1 MTEKQLKELVSAGVD
16 PDRLA
21 KALALSYLLQDM
33 SEGYTIEIYQM
44 LGSLNRNNHDRKTIE
59 KIKRLSSELTKSIS
73 KAFTNDEIRI
83 DFGDRSDFLRELLE
97 TALDINGE
105 ENRLKAISSLK
116 IFVKTIKSDN
126 DD

>member
-59 KIKRLSSELTKSIS
+59 KIKRLSSVLTKSIS